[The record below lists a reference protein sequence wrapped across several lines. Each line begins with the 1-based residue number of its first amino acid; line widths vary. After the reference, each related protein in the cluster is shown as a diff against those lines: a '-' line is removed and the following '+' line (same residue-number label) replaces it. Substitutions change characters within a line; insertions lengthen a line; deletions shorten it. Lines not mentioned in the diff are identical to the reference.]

1 MLVGYMD
8 DSGSTESHLL
18 TLSCLVGHGG
28 MWWWIEQAWL
38 NVLEKK
44 NKELRAQGRKELSRY
59 HAADCSFR
67 YKEFEGWTVDEQI
80 ELTDQLIRKV
90 FRHPMVIVS
99 YTLDTKDL
107 VAEFP
112 EAKGKPHGL
121 AHIFLL
127 NHIVKYI
134 AEKILTD
141 KRYLHD
147 RIALIHDRSE
157 YGAVLLEAFN
167 HLKNDETLMNRE
179 RFTTIAPM
187 GWEDC
192 VPLQP
197 ADMIAYSNFKT
208 VERGHKKRK
217 DFALILDLDSI
228 GGRGVFLKRE
238 AFREI
243 RGKLDDDSKKVLFE
257 NARIRPVRESGK
269 KSPKRSS

>member
-1 MLVGYMD
+1 VLVGYMD
-8 DSGSTESHLL
+8 DSGSAASHLL

-28 MWWWIEQAWL
+28 MWQWVEWAWL
-38 NVLEKK
+38 SVLEKK
-44 NKELRAQGRKELSRY
+44 NKELKAQARTELSRY
-59 HAADCSFR
+59 HASDCSFR
-67 YKEFEGWTVDEQI
+67 YKEFEGWSVAEQI

-90 FRHPMVIVS
+90 FRHPLVIVS
-99 YTLDTKDL
+99 YTLDTRDL

-112 EAKGKPHGL
+112 EAKENFLGL
-121 AHIFLL
+121 AHILLL

-134 AEKILTD
+134 AEKILPD
-141 KRYLHD
+141 KRYADD

-157 YGAVLLEAFN
+157 YDAILLEAFN
-167 HLKNDETLMNRE
+167 HLKSDETLPNRE
-179 RFTTIAPM
+179 RFTTITSM

-217 DFALILDLDSI
+217 DFELILDLDSI
-228 GGRGVFLKRE
+228 GGRGVFLKRQ

-243 RGKLDDDSKKVLFE
+243 REKLDTESKTTLFK
-257 NARIRPVRESGK
+257 NARM
-269 KSPKRSS
+269 SPRKHRRNNH